1 MTAETYDAIYGNI
14 KIDTETTVSL
24 YEAPSNE
31 GMYTLYLRIK
41 NRLIDEHFVM
51 LNTDGEVNASDLIQ
65 VKRDLAL
72 ISMTVK
78 EVRDMVYRYIAIR
91 STETFGSHVP
101 NSATL
106 KRVNGQVKKFMRY
119 YETEILPRKSSL
131 YGKQL

>member
-24 YEAPSNE
+24 YEAPSSE
-31 GMYTLYLRIK
+31 GKYTLYLRIK

-51 LNTDGEVNASDLIQ
+51 LNTDGEINSDDLIK

-91 STETFGSHVP
+91 STEQFGSNMP
-101 NSATL
+101 SLATL

-131 YGKQL
+131 YGKPL